1 MTRFN
6 PRLSL
11 FATTAAIAFAAY
23 AFTPAPSFAA
33 GTPDPAPV
41 VAPDGKKPDE
51 KPDPTKADAPK
62 PDVKPADANPSD
74 AKPDPGKKSDN
85 QFLDGYKKAYALIYD
100 AQDYSAGIVALKAL
114 GHDEHPDVANL
125 IGFSSRK
132 LGRTEDAKVWYE
144 KALAADPNHTRTW
157 QYYGMWQ
164 LEQGDRAK
172 AEENLEKIRLISG
185 QDCDDYKSLQAA
197 LNGKMT
203 Y

>member
-6 PRLSL
+6 PRLTL
-11 FATTAAIAFAAY
+11 LATSAVIALSAFA
-23 AFTPAPSFAA
+23 FSPVHAA

-41 VAPDGKKPDE
+41 NAPDGKKPDE
-51 KPDPTKADAPK
+51 KPDATKAEGQK
-62 PDVKPADANPSD
+62 PDVKPADVKPED
-74 AKPDPGKKSDN
+74 AKPDPNKKSDN
-85 QFLDGYKKAYALIYD
+85 RFLDGYKKAYALIYD
-100 AQDYSAGIVALKAL
+100 AQDYEAGIVALKAL

-132 LGRTEDAKVWYE
+132 LGRTEDAKIWYE

-157 QYYGMWQ
+157 QYYGMWY

-172 AEENLEKIRLISG
+172 AEEHLEKIRLIRG
-185 QDCDDYKSLQAA
+185 DGCDDYKSLHAA
-197 LNGKMT
+197 LEGKIT

>member
-1 MTRFN
+1 MQRFS

-11 FATTAAIAFAAY
+11 LASAAAITYAVSAFAV
-23 AFTPAPSFAA
+23 APTYAA

-41 VAPDGKKPDE
+41 AAPDGKKPDE

-62 PDVKPADANPSD
+62 PDKPADANPSD

-85 QFLDGYKKAYALIYD
+85 RFLDGYRQAYALIYD
-100 AQDYSAGIVALKAL
+100 AQDYAAGLVALRAL

-144 KALAADPNHTRTW
+144 KALAADPKHTRTW
-157 QYYGMWQ
+157 QYYGMWH
-164 LEQGDRAK
+164 LEQGDRAS
-172 AEENLEKIRLISG
+172 AEQNLEKIRLISG
-185 QDCDDYKSLQAA
+185 DGCDDYKSLQAA
-197 LNGKMT
+197 LNGNMT